1 MSAQAQA
8 IIADVKNHLQIT
20 WNDSATDQRIGN
32 YIENGIAYLDD
43 KRGAAADYTVS
54 GYPRTLLFEYVR
66 YARDDALDVFETNYQ
81 SLILAMRQQRQV
93 SEYAQNSVSSEE

>member
-54 GYPRTLLFEYVR
+54 GYPRALLFEYVR

-93 SEYAQNSVSSEE
+93 SEYAENSVSAEE